1 MKLTRV
7 LFVALSFAFLGSCSD
22 DNDEIVNVSK
32 GSYEKGVFILNEGNG
47 SGNSSVS
54 FLGDDLTTFN
64 KDVYKAENPGDLL
77 GTYVQNIFFDGDRA
91 YVISGG
97 SNVITVVNRYTFKLI
112 SKIETGL
119 ITPRYGV
126 VKNGKA
132 YVTNANQY
140 FNKDKFPAGNT
151 DDFVAVIDLA
161 TNKVESKIDLNATA
175 NRIVLEGDKL
185 YISEPYNNDKVLVV
199 NTLTKTLEA
208 SIPVGT
214 SANTMEV
221 KNGVLYVLASPYG
234 SASKI
239 VKVKLSDKSLTEV
252 VFPAA
257 LTDAGNLDIY
267 GSKIYF
273 TKGTGVYSM
282 DITASQPSDKPI
294 FNYSSTSQYGVM
306 YGFAVANDR
315 IYIADGGDF
324 ASNSKAYVYSLNGAL
339 QKELVVGVGPNG
351 FYFND

>member
-7 LFVALSFAFLGSCSD
+7 LLVAFTFAFLASCTND
-22 DNDEIVNVSK
+22 DNENVSK
-32 GSYEKGVFILNEGNG
+32 GNYDNGVFILNEGNS
-47 SGNSSVS
+47 SGGSVS
-54 FLGDDLTTFN
+54 FLGDDLTTF
-64 KDVYKAENPGDLL
+64 KQDVYGAENGGDFFGL
-77 GTYVQNIFFDGDRA
+77 YVQNIFFYGDKA
-91 YVISGG
+91 YVIAGG
-97 SNVITVVNRYTFKLI
+97 SNVINVVNRYTFKLLA
-112 SKIETGL
+112 KIETGL

-132 YVTNANQY
+132 YVTNANTY
-140 FNKDKFPAGNT
+140 AYANPATGNT

-161 TNKVESKIDLNATA
+161 TNKVESKINLNATA

-185 YISEPYNNDKVLVV
+185 YITEPYNSDKVLVV
-199 NTLTKTLEA
+199 NTVTKALETP
-208 SIPVGT
+208 ITVGS

-221 KNGVLYVLASPYG
+221 KNGILYVLASPYG

-239 VKVKLSDKSLTEV
+239 VKVKLSDKSITEV
-252 VFPAA
+252 VFPSA
-257 LTDAGNLDIY
+257 LTGAGNLDIY

-282 DITASQPSDKPI
+282 DIAATQPSGKLI

-306 YGFAVANDR
+306 YGFAVENDK

-324 ASNSKAYVYSLNGAL
+324 ASNSKAYVYSLTGTL
-339 QKELVVGVGPNG
+339 QKEITVGVGPNG
-351 FYFND
+351 FYFNN

>member
-1 MKLTRV
+1 MI
-7 LFVALSFAFLGSCSD
+7 A
-22 DNDEIVNVSK
+22 
-32 GSYEKGVFILNEGNG
+32 
-47 SGNSSVS
+47 
-54 FLGDDLTTFN
+54 
-64 KDVYKAENPGDLL
+64 
-77 GTYVQNIFFDGDRA
+77 
-91 YVISGG
+91 GG
-97 SNVITVVNRYTFKLI
+97 SNVINVVNRYTFKLLA
-112 SKIETGL
+112 KIETGL

-132 YVTNANQY
+132 YVTNANTY
-140 FNKDKFPAGNT
+140 AYANPATGNT

-161 TNKVESKIDLNATA
+161 TNEVESKINLNATA

-185 YISEPYNNDKVLVV
+185 YITEPYNSDKVLVV
-199 NTLTKTLEA
+199 NTVTKALETP
-208 SIPVGT
+208 ITVGS

-221 KNGVLYVLASPYG
+221 KNGILYVLASPYG

-239 VKVKLSDKSLTEV
+239 VKVKLSDKSITEV
-252 VFPAA
+252 VFPSA

-282 DITASQPSDKPI
+282 DIAATQPSGKLI

-306 YGFAVANDR
+306 YGFAVENDK

-324 ASNSKAYVYSLNGAL
+324 ASNSKAYVYSLTGTL
-339 QKELVVGVGPNG
+339 QKEITVGVGPNG
-351 FYFND
+351 FYFNN

>member
-7 LFVALSFAFLGSCSD
+7 LLVAFTFAFLASCTND
-22 DNDEIVNVSK
+22 DNENVSK
-32 GSYEKGVFILNEGNG
+32 GNYDNGVFILNEGNG

-54 FLGDDLTTFN
+54 FLGDDLTTF
-64 KDVYKAENPGDLL
+64 KQDVYGAENGGDFFGL
-77 GTYVQNIFFDGDRA
+77 YVQNIFFYGDKA
-91 YVISGG
+91 YVIAGG
-97 SNVITVVNRYTFKLI
+97 SNVINVVNRYTFKLLA
-112 SKIETGL
+112 KIETGL

-132 YVTNANQY
+132 YVTNANTY
-140 FNKDKFPAGNT
+140 AYANPATGNT

-161 TNKVESKIDLNATA
+161 TNEVESKINLNATA

-185 YISEPYNNDKVLVV
+185 YITEPYNSDKVLVV
-199 NTLTKTLEA
+199 NTVTKALETP
-208 SIPVGT
+208 ITVGS

-221 KNGVLYVLASPYG
+221 KNGILYVLASPYG

-239 VKVKLSDKSLTEV
+239 VKVKLSDKSITEV
-252 VFPAA
+252 VFPSA

-273 TKGTGVYSM
+273 TKDTGVYSM
-282 DITASQPSDKPI
+282 DIAATQPSDEPI

-306 YGFAVANDR
+306 YGFAVENDK

-324 ASNSKAYVYSLNGAL
+324 ASNSKAYVYSLTGTL
-339 QKELVVGVGPNG
+339 QKEITVGVGPNG
-351 FYFND
+351 FYFNN

>member
-7 LFVALSFAFLGSCSD
+7 LLVAFTFAFLASCTND
-22 DNDEIVNVSK
+22 DNENVSK
-32 GSYEKGVFILNEGNG
+32 GNYDNGVFILNEGNG

-54 FLGDDLTTFN
+54 FLGDDLTTF
-64 KDVYKAENPGDLL
+64 KQDVYGAENPGDLAGAGKYL
-77 GTYVQNIFFDGDRA
+77 QNIFFDGDKA
-91 YVISGG
+91 YVIAGG
-97 SNVITVVNRYTFKLI
+97 SNVINVVNRYTFKLLA
-112 SKIETGL
+112 KIETGL

-132 YVTNANQY
+132 YVTNANTY
-140 FNKDKFPAGNT
+140 AYANPATGNT

-161 TNKVESKIDLNATA
+161 TNEVESKINLNATA

-185 YISEPYNNDKVLVV
+185 YITEPYNSDKVLVV
-199 NTLTKTLEA
+199 NTVTKALETP
-208 SIPVGT
+208 ITVGS

-221 KNGVLYVLASPYG
+221 KNGILYVLASPYG

-239 VKVKLSDKSLTEV
+239 VKVKLSDKSITEV
-252 VFPAA
+252 VFPSA

-282 DITASQPSDKPI
+282 DIAATQPSDEPI
-294 FNYSSTSQYGVM
+294 FNYSSTSKYGVM
-306 YGFAVANDR
+306 YGFAVENDK

-324 ASNSKAYVYSLNGAL
+324 ASNSKAYVYSLTGTL
-339 QKELVVGVGPNG
+339 QKEITVGVGPNG
-351 FYFND
+351 FYFNN

>member
-7 LFVALSFAFLGSCSD
+7 LLVAFTFAFLASCTND
-22 DNDEIVNVSK
+22 DNENVSK
-32 GSYEKGVFILNEGNG
+32 GNYDNGVFILNEGNS
-47 SGNSSVS
+47 SGGSVS
-54 FLGDDLTTFN
+54 FLGDDLTTF
-64 KDVYKAENPGDLL
+64 KQDVYGAENPGDLAGAGKYL
-77 GTYVQNIFFDGDRA
+77 QNIFFDGDKA
-91 YVISGG
+91 YVIAGG
-97 SNVITVVNRYTFKLI
+97 SNVINVVNRYTFKLLA
-112 SKIETGL
+112 KIETGL

-132 YVTNANQY
+132 YVTNANTY
-140 FNKDKFPAGNT
+140 AYANPATGNT

-185 YISEPYNNDKVLVV
+185 YITEPYNSDKVLVV
-199 NTLTKTLEA
+199 NTVTKALETP
-208 SIPVGT
+208 ITVGS

-221 KNGVLYVLASPYG
+221 KNGILYVLASPYG

-239 VKVKLSDKSLTEV
+239 VKVKLSDKSITEV
-252 VFPAA
+252 VFPSA
-257 LTDAGNLDIY
+257 LTGAGNLDIY

-282 DITASQPSDKPI
+282 DIAATQPSDEPI

-306 YGFAVANDR
+306 YGFAVENDK

-324 ASNSKAYVYSLNGAL
+324 ASNSKAYVYSLTGTL
-339 QKELVVGVGPNG
+339 QKEITVGVGPNG
-351 FYFND
+351 FYFNN

>member
-7 LFVALSFAFLGSCSD
+7 LLVAFTFAFLASCTND
-22 DNDEIVNVSK
+22 DNENVSK
-32 GSYEKGVFILNEGNG
+32 GNYDNGVFILNEGNG

-54 FLGDDLTTFN
+54 FLGDDLTTF
-64 KDVYKAENPGDLL
+64 KQDVYGAENGGDFFGL
-77 GTYVQNIFFDGDRA
+77 YVQNIFFYGDKA
-91 YVISGG
+91 YVIAGG
-97 SNVITVVNRYTFKLI
+97 SNVINVVNRYTFKLLA
-112 SKIETGL
+112 KIETGL

-132 YVTNANQY
+132 YVTNANTY
-140 FNKDKFPAGNT
+140 GGTSGNT

-161 TNKVESKIDLNATA
+161 TNKVESKINLNATA

-185 YISEPYNNDKVLVV
+185 YITEPYNSDKVLVV
-199 NTLTKTLEA
+199 NTTTKALETP
-208 SIPVGT
+208 ITVGS

-221 KNGVLYVLASPYG
+221 KNGVLYVLAAPYG

-239 VKVKLSDKSLTEV
+239 VKVKLSDKSVTEV
-252 VFPAA
+252 VFPTA

-273 TKGTGVYSM
+273 TKDTGVYSM
-282 DITASQPSDKPI
+282 DITATQPSDKPI

-306 YGFAVANDR
+306 YGFAVENDK

-324 ASNSKAYVYSLNGAL
+324 ASNSKAYVYSLTGAL
-339 QKELVVGVGPNG
+339 QKEITVGVGPNG
-351 FYFND
+351 FYFNN